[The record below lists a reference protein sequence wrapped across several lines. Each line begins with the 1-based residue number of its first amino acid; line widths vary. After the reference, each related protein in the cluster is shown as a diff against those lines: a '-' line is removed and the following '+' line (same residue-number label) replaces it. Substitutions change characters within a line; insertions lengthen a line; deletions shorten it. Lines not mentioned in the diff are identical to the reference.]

1 MSDIAINP
9 VTRRVQFT
17 GNTGTGPFA
26 FGFNILTS
34 SDIVVFKGTTKLTL
48 STNYSVSISANG
60 TGTVSLGSA
69 LISSDV
75 LTIIGGRLLSRTTD
89 FVTAGDL
96 LASSLNEQL
105 DSNVI
110 MTQQLDEKQSRTL
123 FLNPGDVFTDLEL
136 PLKDARKGK
145 VLSFNS
151 SSGDPEVT
159 QQLTGAAVNVSAVSA
174 GGNATGSV
182 AVSGGTAT
190 FALGIPTGATGLT
203 GATGQAGGGLA
214 NIVSDT
220 TPQLGGNLD
229 MNGKDIV
236 TVSNATIDLAPNGTG
251 TVVVRGNTNSGAVV
265 FNCESNSHGQKVFG
279 QPHSASVT
287 NTLMLPAGANST
299 LLSRVSIDTLTN
311 KTLTSPKINENVT
324 LTSTATELNIMD
336 GVTSTTAEINLI
348 DGGTARG
355 TTAVADGDGVLINDA
370 GTMRM
375 TKVDTLATY
384 IGTKVGGGGKVLQ
397 VINVLDSTAR
407 SASGGQKAIA
417 VQASITPS
425 STSSK
430 IVMFGSSALQYTGGA
445 EIKMY
450 RQYGASDQGQLGEDQ
465 YFAPNSAQ
473 SRRLYPFH
481 FYDSPNTTSARS
493 YTVIMEAG
501 GTVYTNY
508 NNSQSVMFLM
518 EIDNA

>member
-159 QQLTGAAVNVSAVSA
+159 QQVTGAAVNVSAVSA

-236 TVSNATIDLAPNGTG
+236 TVSNATLDLAPAGTG

-265 FNCESNSHGQKVFG
+265 FNCESNTHGQKVFG

-287 NTLMLPAGANST
+287 NTLMLPAGNNST
-299 LLSRVSIDTLTN
+299 LVSRVSVDTLTN
-311 KTLTSPKINENVT
+311 KTLAAPVVNGGAVFNEDSADVDFRVESNGNANMVFVDGGNNKVAIGTATATAMLTVAGSLKPISYEETYVALTAGSTVT
-324 LTSTATELNIMD
+324 LNLAAATNFSLTMAQGTTFAFSNPPGSGTAYSFTLM
-336 GVTSTTAEINLI
+336 VTQHSSAVTITWPSSVDWAGGSAPAAAGNNEVQAYAFLTR
-348 DGGTARG
+348 DGGT
-355 TTAVADGDGVLINDA
+355 
-370 GTMRM
+370 
-375 TKVDTLATY
+375 TY
-384 IGTKVGGGGKVLQ
+384 
-397 VINVLDSTAR
+397 
-407 SASGGQKAIA
+407 
-417 VQASITPS
+417 
-425 STSSK
+425 
-430 IVMFGSSALQYTGGA
+430 
-445 EIKMY
+445 
-450 RQYGASDQGQLGEDQ
+450 YGFL
-465 YFAPNSAQ
+465 
-473 SRRLYPFH
+473 
-481 FYDSPNTTSARS
+481 
-493 YTVIMEAG
+493 G
-501 GTVYTNY
+501 GTA
-508 NNSQSVMFLM
+508 
-518 EIDNA
+518 IG